1 LTGAVTWESNA
12 NRAVTTSTSAV
23 TYNNSWNVAD
33 AGATAVT
40 FNESATTATG
50 TDVYVVGSI
59 PALGGWDPSAAI
71 PPSSAA
77 YPTWRRAVIVPQSTS
92 FQYKHIKKDAASNVT
107 WESGSNRTYSTG
119 AASTYTDSDT
129 WK

>member
-1 LTGAVTWESNA
+1 
-12 NRAVTTSTSAV
+12 V

-59 PALGGWDPSAAI
+59 PALGGWDPSAPSRRRPRPT
-71 PPSSAA
+71 PPGVA
-77 YPTWRRAVIVPQSTS
+77 R
-92 FQYKHIKKDAASNVT
+92 
-107 WESGSNRTYSTG
+107 
-119 AASTYTDSDT
+119 
-129 WK
+129 